1 MLEVVSD
8 AELDRFLGRLLQK
21 AGRGKMTS
29 ALGRPLGSLVKGA
42 ARVALPFAG
51 RALGRLT
58 APSQD
63 LGQSWDTRAAT
74 LFGIELEGLSPEDQE
89 FQAARRF
96 VRFATDAARQ
106 ALALER
112 RIGPARAARAGA
124 AAAARRYAPGLL
136 RPRPK
141 WPRPRR
147 WPPWRRRPIP
157 VPVPVAGSPIVVQ
170 PTIVQPPIDEP
181 FDTDASAPLPR
192 CMGCG
197 GCKCPQCATP
207 SGGWYRQGRDLVV
220 VNVFPDPEPA
230 PTADQTSA

>member
-21 AGRGKMTS
+21 AGRGQMTS
-29 ALGRPLGSLVKGA
+29 ALGKPLGSVIKGA

-51 RALGRLT
+51 RALGRL
-58 APSQD
+58 APTSQD
-63 LGQSWDTRAAT
+63 AGQSWDTRAAT

-124 AAAARRYAPGLL
+124 ASAARRYAPGLL

-141 WPRPRR
+141 WPKPRPR
-147 WPPWRRRPIP
+147 PPRRRRPIP
-157 VPVPVAGSPIVVQ
+157 APVADPGPPIVVQ
-170 PTIVQPPIDEP
+170 PTLVQPPFDEP
-181 FDTDASAPLPR
+181 IVMDGAPSQPDCSNCR
-192 CMGCG
+192 CP
-197 GCKCPQCATP
+197 KCATP
-207 SGGWYRQGRDLVV
+207 SGGWHRQGRDLVV
-220 VNVFPDPEPA
+220 VNVFPDPEPV
-230 PTADQTSA
+230 PIADQPSA